1 MSLFSGASGIPW
13 SWRWVDFTFPGSF
26 ITRLPSAEPHTRPG
40 DTSRTGP
47 GAAAWGPW
55 SGRGRRLGRRLAE
68 VQLQSGGDTGHS
80 SPTEALTL
88 ELKAGQGYRRAT
100 WGRPAGGLW
109 PASLRGL
116 LASPPT
122 PGSRLCGTSEL
133 PR

>member
-1 MSLFSGASGIPW
+1 MSLCSGAAGIPW
-13 SWRWVDFTFPGSF
+13 SRRWVDVTFPGSF
-26 ITRLPSAEPHTRPG
+26 ISRLPSAEPHTRPG
-40 DTSRTGP
+40 DRAEPGLAPPP
-47 GAAAWGPW
+47 GA
-55 SGRGRRLGRRLAE
+55 RGLGGAGDWAGGSLRSSCRAE
-68 VQLQSGGDTGHS
+68 ETQDSS

-88 ELKAGQGYRRAT
+88 ELKAVRIQEGCLA
-100 WGRPAGGLW
+100 GRPAGGLW